1 MKTKCDVDGRS
12 CQANRDYFNHLY
24 SQAAISN
31 SKNNGYQKSRNDI
44 INGYDVPDMYK
55 QDSISTY
62 NNNNNI
68 NYYDYYNNDQSRQRL
83 PSSKQDKW
91 FFVSFAY
98 ETIKLTFRTIY
109 VFFRLFF
116 TGKLH

>member
-1 MKTKCDVDGRS
+1 MKTKCDIDGRS
-12 CQANRDYFNHLY
+12 CHANRDYFNHLY
-24 SQAAISN
+24 SQTSH

-44 INGYDVPDMYK
+44 INGYDLPDMYK
-55 QDSISTY
+55 QDTNNNNN

-68 NYYDYYNNDQSRQRL
+68 SYYDYYNNEQSRQRI
-83 PSSKQDKW
+83 PTNKQDKW
-91 FFVSFAY
+91 FVISFAY

-109 VFFRLFF
+109 LFMKLFF